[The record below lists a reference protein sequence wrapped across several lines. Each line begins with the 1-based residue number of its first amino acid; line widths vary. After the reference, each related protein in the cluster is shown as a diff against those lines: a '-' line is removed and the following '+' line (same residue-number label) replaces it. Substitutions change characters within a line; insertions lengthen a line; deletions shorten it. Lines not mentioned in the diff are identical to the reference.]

1 MPVCVSCVVEAY
13 KPELVYVHK
22 ISAAF
27 TLPVLSQ
34 AEHMAPVP
42 DPTGYFRNFL
52 IWASYLFISNPLLL
66 MSMSVVVRTK
76 AAFPTIKKYL
86 YYISDPV
93 YIQYV

>member
-1 MPVCVSCVVEAY
+1 M
-13 KPELVYVHK
+13 HK

-52 IWASYLFISNPLLL
+52 IWARYLFISNPLLL
-66 MSMSVVVRTK
+66 TSMSK
-76 AAFPTIKKYL
+76 AAFPTIKH
-86 YYISDPV
+86 IG
-93 YIQYV
+93 IM